1 MKQLDI
7 IADLLREGRTVK
19 VLGRGNS
26 MRPYLVHE
34 RDYIVLKGVTS
45 ADDTLKAKIVKGAVV
60 LAEIAPKKYVLHRII
75 NISADRITLLG
86 DGNFT
91 PEYCNTRDVL
101 GIAVSFIRK
110 GRDKEE
116 RADSWRY
123 RLYTF
128 CWTRTLFMRRYLL
141 KLHDMLFHSCK
152 ELETLSP
159 ALPRRSALPLGSS
172 K

>member
-34 RDYIVLKGVTS
+34 RDYIVVKGVTS
-45 ADDTLKAKIVKGAVV
+45 GDDALRAKIVKGAVV
-60 LAEIAPKKYVLHRII
+60 LAEIAPHKYVLHRIVDVT
-75 NISADRITLLG
+75 AGRITLLG

-91 PEYCNTRDVL
+91 PEYCKADNVL
-101 GIAVSFIRK
+101 GVALSFIRK
-110 GRDKEE
+110 GRTKEE
-116 RADSWRY
+116 SADSWRY

-128 CWTRTLFMRRYLL
+128 CWTRTLLLRRYLL
-141 KLHDMLFHSCK
+141 KLHDLVFHSRK

-159 ALPRRSALPLGSS
+159 ALPR